1 MHDTFS
7 SQIRTIETITGFR
20 HALSWNFLIFN
31 VYNDKYGHVWF
42 FTKIWMSYATSQ
54 IQFRILCFVNKAWTC
69 FCLHIFVILIN
80 NSFKSCFSVFIKCVI
95 NTMTQFILLV
105 ISHFFK
111 IWLYSILIA
120 KKKNTCT
127 IAQSLFP
134 KQRLTNCVTF
144 ILASDIQM
152 LAILDIEKE
161 NIEV

>member
-20 HALSWNFLIFN
+20 HALSWNFLQKFPIFN

-42 FTKIWMSYATSQ
+42 FTKIWMSCATSQ

-69 FCLHIFVILIN
+69 FCLHIFVILVN

-105 ISHFFK
+105 ISHLFK
-111 IWLYSILIA
+111 IWLYSIHVLIA
-120 KKKNTCT
+120 KKKYTVHVPLHNRCFQNKDLQTVLLL
-127 IAQSLFP
+127 SWL
-134 KQRLTNCVTF
+134 LTFKCWPF
-144 ILASDIQM
+144 
-152 LAILDIEKE
+152 
-161 NIEV
+161 